1 MLNTL
6 SYFVQA
12 ISAQC
17 VSFFQNFHLVK
28 RVSAFIAD
36 LGLRSNFLA
45 KEKVGTFRHHETF
58 RKKPNFSEQ
67 LIFFVFPVTE
77 KCGLRILFLYF
88 GVFLA
93 LRNW

>member
-67 LIFFVFPVTE
+67 LIFLCFRLQKNVVCESYSDTL
-77 KCGLRILFLYF
+77 GYF
-88 GVFLA
+88 
-93 LRNW
+93 WH